1 MNEFDILGRGGSF
14 LFWRKGLVST
24 LIETLLEYTCGGISP
39 RDKLFYVCYLFA
51 IKCFSLLCL
60 FKSNGVPRIVNMF
73 NKILSVT

>member
-39 RDKLFYVCYLFA
+39 RDKLFYVCYEST
-51 IKCFSLLCL
+51 CRY
-60 FKSNGVPRIVNMF
+60 G
-73 NKILSVT
+73 LSGSAHGSRRGLGT